1 MEGLWVVGPDRQV
14 SKSSSLIT
22 ALSHDEKSQPYL
34 RSHTSGLALVAVR
47 RQGWIRMLVDCQ
59 EVHESCTEEE
69 DLRVSSAAGFLD
81 PRNGQKL
88 LV

>member
-1 MEGLWVVGPDRQV
+1 
-14 SKSSSLIT
+14 
-22 ALSHDEKSQPYL
+22 
-34 RSHTSGLALVAVR
+34 
-47 RQGWIRMLVDCQ
+47 MLVDCQ